1 MFILYNI
8 SINASKKDGKVKE
21 RLLNLIQKLKNE
33 ISLKRILLLSFS
45 LSILLLI
52 AAVSILISA
61 KESTALT
68 SLKDEKLENLLK
80 EKGQNLDDLFKDN
93 YADVCKRDK
102 ELAYIYLNKKL
113 KAKDLTI
120 AFYKIKMGENFW
132 TVAKKYGVNIDTIV
146 GANPELEDLL
156 ARVNQQLIIP
166 LKPGVLHQVLDK
178 EETLDLL
185 AELYKVDKET
195 IIKSNNLK
203 GEKVNLLDVLFIPG
217 AKPVYMSENLKK
229 LYSKRSMFRSPLSGT
244 YTSLFGTRIHPVT
257 GVKHGH
263 KAVDIR
269 AKIGTWVGAAAD
281 GVVVFAGWEE
291 NLGYCVK
298 IKHKDDYTTIYGHLS
313 KIYVKPY
320 QKVPAGKLIAKTGNS
335 GRTTGPHLHFAI
347 LKNGTAI
354 NPLDYLW

>member
-1 MFILYNI
+1 LR
-8 SINASKKDGKVKE
+8 E
-21 RLLNLIQKLKNE
+21 LLLNLIQKLKNE

-45 LSILLLI
+45 VFLLFLI

-80 EKGQNLDDLFKDN
+80 EKGQNLEDLFKDN

-102 ELAYIYLNKKL
+102 ELAYVYLDKKL
-113 KAKDLTI
+113 RAKDLT
-120 AFYKIKMGENFW
+120 A
-132 TVAKKYGVNIDTIV
+132 VAKKYGVNIDTIV
-146 GANPELEDLL
+146 GANPELADLL
-156 ARVNQQLIIP
+156 ARVNQELIIP

-185 AELYKVDKET
+185 AELYKVDKES

-203 GEKVNLLDVLFIPG
+203 RDKVNLLDILFIPA
-217 AKPVYMSENLKK
+217 AKPVYMCENLKK
-229 LYSKRSMFRSPLSGT
+229 IYSKRSIFRSPLSGT

-263 KAVDIR
+263 NAVDIR

-298 IKHKDDYTTIYGHLS
+298 IKHKDGYTTIYGHLS

-320 QKVPAGKLIAKTGNS
+320 QKVSAGKLIAKTGNS

-347 LKNGTAI
+347 FRNGAAL
-354 NPLDYLW
+354 NPLNYLW